1 MHKSSIYLA
10 GVVAIG
16 LFSVVAASA
25 GEDDIQLMPGPG
37 LETVQ
42 SNCSICHS
50 LDYIQMNS
58 PIFDEAGWRGSVTKM
73 VNAFGAPI
81 TPEDQA
87 VIVTY
92 LAAHYAK

>member
-1 MHKSSIYLA
+1 MYRSRIYLA
-10 GVVAIG
+10 GFVAIG
-16 LFSVVAASA
+16 ISSAVVALADEA
-25 GEDDIQLMPGPG
+25 NIQLTPGPG

-42 SNCSICHS
+42 ASCSICHS

-58 PIFDEAGWRGSVTKM
+58 PIFDEAGWRASVTKM

-81 TPEDQA
+81 TTEDQA
-87 VIVTY
+87 IIVAY